1 MARVTN
7 CDSQLSQSG
16 LCWGAEAF
24 TRPLGELER
33 LAHGGDPPRGTRVAY
48 RYSPESSARPER
60 LHATCPN
67 IADLQ
72 FITDEKNFHAFQKEI
87 DPDRG

>member
-1 MARVTN
+1 VIRSFPKRVSVGKLKRLPDRWAN
-7 CDSQLSQSG
+7 WNDSPTQATS
-16 LCWGAEAF
+16 
-24 TRPLGELER
+24 
-33 LAHGGDPPRGTRVAY
+33 RGTRVAY

>member
-1 MARVTN
+1 MIR
-7 CDSQLSQSG
+7 SSPSG
-16 LCWGAEAF
+16 VF
-24 TRPLGELER
+24 VGELKR
-33 LAHGGDPPRGTRVAY
+33 LPDRWAYWNDSPTQATFRGTLVAY

>member
-1 MARVTN
+1 MIRSFPSRVSVAEQNRLTDRWAN
-7 CDSQLSQSG
+7 WNDSPTQG
-16 LCWGAEAF
+16 
-24 TRPLGELER
+24 
-33 LAHGGDPPRGTRVAY
+33 GTRVAY

-72 FITDEKNFHAFQKEI
+72 FITDEKNFHAFHKEI

>member
-1 MARVTN
+1 MIRSFPSRV
-7 CDSQLSQSG
+7 SVG
-16 LCWGAEAF
+16 GAEAVY
-24 TRPLGELER
+24 TDRWANWNDSPTQ
-33 LAHGGDPPRGTRVAY
+33 ATSRGTRVAY